1 MIPVPCESSVRRA
14 FTSLAALAPGVTGTT
29 RIGRYLLNHS
39 FMRPGLVATATST
52 VVALG
57 LARWLL

>member
-1 MIPVPCESSVRRA
+1 VVAA
-14 FTSLAALAPGVTGTT
+14 FIFDRSGTT
-29 RIGRYLLNHS
+29 RTGSWLLNHS
-39 FMRPGLVATATST
+39 FMRPGLVATATTT